1 MVKAGLLKQ
10 GFYNGSFANL
20 RKYARG
26 EGFVDDAV
34 SVGRIVSRHSNR
46 REEGIRPRSQ
56 VLGSDLLKISWTVFF
71 FLFRDWRER
80 QERLTD
86 EGSA

>member
-1 MVKAGLLKQ
+1 MAKILQNIVVKAGLLKQ

-46 REEGIRPRSQ
+46 REEGIGSRSQ
-56 VLGSDLLKISWTVFF
+56 VLGADFFRFRGQFLFLFF
-71 FLFRDWRER
+71 FQR
-80 QERLTD
+80 Q
-86 EGSA
+86 A